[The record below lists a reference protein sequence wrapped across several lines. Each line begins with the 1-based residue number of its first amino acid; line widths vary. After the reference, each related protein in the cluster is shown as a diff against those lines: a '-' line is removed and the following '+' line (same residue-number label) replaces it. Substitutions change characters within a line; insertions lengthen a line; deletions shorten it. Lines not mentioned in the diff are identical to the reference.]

1 MKPIIK
7 PEWVPSAYR
16 TGEEQSISVI
26 KQATNTKIR
35 LLKNRIVGKKQKPI

>member
-16 TGEEQSISVI
+16 TVEVDHNPII
-26 KQATNTKIR
+26 KVAVKPKIR
-35 LLKNRIVGKKQKPI
+35 LIKNRIAGKK